1 MEEELI
7 DEEADEMDTSHGKGA
22 ETKRGEVRSD
32 DSVEIIN
39 HSILHNHEV
48 TNTIN
53 ELETKQ
59 SRSSDE
65 EEVAPEQASEFSC
78 YRQLYDDII
87 AKFTALCEEWEG
99 KEAELQSSGEASS
112 EGMLLLIDLVPFV
125 DNYR

>member
-1 MEEELI
+1 MEEEPS
-7 DEEADEMDTSHGKGA
+7 DGEEEMDTSHCNEGA
-22 ETKRGEVRSD
+22 VTERGVVRSD

-59 SRSSDE
+59 SQSNTDE
-65 EEVAPEQASEFSC
+65 EEVAPEQASEFSY
-78 YRQLYDDII
+78 YRQLYDVII

-99 KEAELQSSGEASS
+99 KEEELQSSGEASS
-112 EGMLLLIDLVPFV
+112 EGMLTHCF
-125 DNYR
+125 